1 MKKFVACL
9 TIVAFSSLVFALSQ
23 PVSENQPVAKPQP
36 PTKSVIFIP
45 SGSILLTELQ
55 LTKDDLLPVV
65 AQVFGYFSLQ
75 HSGGQVIQGEQLRSL
90 IASMETLWLVEYE
103 FRQKGALPADLV
115 QMNQSLLEAQGW
127 RRVFW
132 NRSSDGKRE
141 TMVMVEPPRK
151 GLFVFLARLNQS
163 SGTIRVVAIRTQGE
177 VDVGT
182 TLWLLT
188 TFLMKPE
195 APASTPSSPPSAVEK
210 SPSVKPTPEKGT
222 EKQTEPEKPPEQ
234 EKERDGDEG
243 KGKETSEPDNGKNKR
258 SSKPDQELR
267 E

>member
-1 MKKFVACL
+1 MKKLVACL
-9 TIVAFSSLVFALSQ
+9 TIVVFSQSQ
-23 PVSENQPVAKPQP
+23 PASENQPVTQPQP
-36 PTKSVIFIP
+36 TTRSVIFIP
-45 SGSILLTELQ
+45 SGSTLLTELR
-55 LTKDDLLPVV
+55 LTKDDLLPVI

-75 HSGGQVIQGEQLRSL
+75 HSGGQVIQGEQLQGL
-90 IASMETLWLVEYE
+90 IASMEALWLVEYE
-103 FRQKGALPADLV
+103 FRQKGAVPADLV

-151 GLFVFLARLNQS
+151 GLFVFTARLNQN

-195 APASTPSSPPSAVEK
+195 APASTPSSSPSAAEK
-210 SPSVKPTPEKGT
+210 SPSVKPIPEKGT
-222 EKQTEPEKPPEQ
+222 EKQAEPEKLPEQ
-234 EKERDGDEG
+234 DKERSGDEG
-243 KGKETSEPDNGKNKR
+243 KGKETGGLDGGKTREQVDPNK
-258 SSKPDQELR
+258 D
-267 E
+267 